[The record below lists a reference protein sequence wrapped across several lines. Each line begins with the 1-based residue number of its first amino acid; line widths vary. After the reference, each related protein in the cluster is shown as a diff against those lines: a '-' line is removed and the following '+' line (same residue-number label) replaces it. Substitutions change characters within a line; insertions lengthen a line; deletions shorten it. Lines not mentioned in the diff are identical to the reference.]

1 MVSALESVVVDWE
14 GVTVADWVGVGVV
27 DFGEMLMLIEPFRDE
42 KISNLK
48 HTQTK
53 SELKSTM
60 ERISR

>member
-1 MVSALESVVVDWE
+1 
-14 GVTVADWVGVGVV
+14 VGVV